1 MFSQIIVYPA
11 SAALRDPAFLALW
24 AVLVHSPSFSTPSSS
39 TKSGII
45 DLKRWIR
52 LVTVTFWP
60 VFRPNTNFIV
70 DWELNIKTQSPP
82 PPPPPVLNGALA
94 LQVTLVNAA
103 YVHQVGTAAVFQ
115 SQLHCTKQPQSCQT
129 MTTTILIVTVTEN
142 SITYTMG
149 INNLDWLNPLNLLST
164 ITFHTYS
171 SIWICEEWVSKPVKS
186 TKFIML

>member
-1 MFSQIIVYPA
+1 MRSPPPLTTAGVLRARIRWGPLSWKSRDQRTRNMFSQIIVYPA

-52 LVTVTFWP
+52 LLTVTFWP

-82 PPPPPVLNGALA
+82 PPPPPPRAEWCTSTASNAGQCSLCPSGRHSSSVSVAASLYKAASELSNNDNHNTDSYSHWKQHHLHHGNQQPGLA
-94 LQVTLVNAA
+94 
-103 YVHQVGTAAVFQ
+103 
-115 SQLHCTKQPQSCQT
+115 
-129 MTTTILIVTVTEN
+129 
-142 SITYTMG
+142 
-149 INNLDWLNPLNLLST
+149 
-164 ITFHTYS
+164 
-171 SIWICEEWVSKPVKS
+171 
-186 TKFIML
+186 